1 MTTLNAFGLGSFLSL
16 PERELRDVSQAFGEV
31 AWIPT
36 WALSDQLGRLGK
48 SLNLS
53 GLHWGL

>member
-1 MTTLNAFGLGSFLSL
+1 MTTLNAFWLGSFLNL
-16 PERELRDVSQAFGEV
+16 PKRELRDVSQAFGEV

-36 WALSDQLGRLGK
+36 WAPSDQLGRLGK

-53 GLHWGL
+53 ELHCGL